1 MKVAMSGI
9 IIFIVGAILVTYGF
23 EDFFERGLFFWVG
36 LLLIVIGSWILINK
50 LKGLLRR
57 NKS

>member
-1 MKVAMSGI
+1 MKVAMSSI
-9 IIFIVGAILVTYGF
+9 MIFIVGAILVTYGF

>member
-1 MKVAMSGI
+1 MKVAVLGI
-9 IIFIVGAILVTYGF
+9 IIFIVGAILATYGF

-36 LLLIVIGSWILINK
+36 LLLIVIGTWIIFSK
-50 LKGLLRR
+50 LKGLVRR